1 MDKKERDKGL
11 TYGLRRHRKIAVDRL
26 MEIGLSDISRKI
38 SSCSESETL
47 MPKGR
52 SRPVRCHH
60 LFCPSCR
67 QVRMHDRESSFLD
80 RFTQVP
86 ADKLA
91 MVTLLFQPHR
101 SLFIDQ
107 SDGIDNV
114 PRDQVAKSPRSPTAK
129 FDIDRTKLQYS
140 RLIAREFD
148 EYVQVGGVEFEE
160 VAPDC
165 GPHKRAFV
173 ESFADD
179 SALNTPVLVSHAHF
193 VFAARRQGEWV
204 PRDEIGRVL
213 RTSFNRPFQVRVDPP
228 KERNQ
233 RGFPMT
239 KREAITGF
247 LRYSMKGF
255 SDFSDTFI
263 KEVAE
268 FDTMVTKHFFAF
280 NRSTTAFRK
289 RLSPRKDASPTGVAV
304 IEPSS
309 VADPMDQDN
318 GTDAQMHARESLI
331 NA

>member
-1 MDKKERDKGL
+1 
-11 TYGLRRHRKIAVDRL
+11 
-26 MEIGLSDISRKI
+26 
-38 SSCSESETL
+38 
-47 MPKGR
+47 
-52 SRPVRCHH
+52 
-60 LFCPSCR
+60 
-67 QVRMHDRESSFLD
+67 MHDRESSFLD

-107 SDGIDNV
+107 SDGIDHV

-280 NRSTTAFRK
+280 NRSTAAFRK
-289 RLSPRKDASPTGVAV
+289 RLSSRKDASMTGIAV
-304 IEPSS
+304 PESLPA
-309 VADPMDQDN
+309 VDPVDQDN
-318 GTDAQMHARESLI
+318 ETDERVPAGGSLI
-331 NA
+331 HA